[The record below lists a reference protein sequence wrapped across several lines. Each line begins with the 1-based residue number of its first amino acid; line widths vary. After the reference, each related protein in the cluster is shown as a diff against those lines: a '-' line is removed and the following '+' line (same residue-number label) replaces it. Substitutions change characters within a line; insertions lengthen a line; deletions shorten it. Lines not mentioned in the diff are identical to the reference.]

1 MGEIKK
7 TQENVS
13 FVINETLKSQSFEF
27 GKAGNRFKLYFSD
40 SADLQKQVKNLI
52 ADGFIDPEDAPNVKK
67 PAQG

>member
-1 MGEIKK
+1 MEEIKK

-40 SADLQKQVKNLI
+40 SDDLQKQVNYLI